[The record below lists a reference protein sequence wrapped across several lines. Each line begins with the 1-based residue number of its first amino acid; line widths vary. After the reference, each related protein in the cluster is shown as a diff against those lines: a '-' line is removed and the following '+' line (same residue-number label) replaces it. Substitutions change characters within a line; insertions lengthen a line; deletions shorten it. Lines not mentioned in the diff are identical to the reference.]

1 MVESVFESVA
11 DNQLTIPARPTARML
26 CIKTKREK
34 FAAFSNNK
42 LMHPV
47 ISLICRRL
55 RVEHGT
61 VVNINININMLRSM
75 EFKSLKFK
83 IFTD

>member
-1 MVESVFESVA
+1 MVEPVSESVA
-11 DNQLTIPARPTARML
+11 DNQLTIPARPTARMY
-26 CIKTKREK
+26 KKKREK

-55 RVEHGT
+55 RAEHGT
-61 VVNINININMLRSM
+61 VVNMLRSM

>member
-1 MVESVFESVA
+1 MVEPVFESVA
-11 DNQLTIPARPTARML
+11 DNQLTIPARPTARMY
-26 CIKTKREK
+26 IKKREK

-55 RVEHGT
+55 RAEHGT
-61 VVNINININMLRSM
+61 VVNININMLRSM

>member
-11 DNQLTIPARPTARML
+11 DNQLTIPARPTARM
-26 CIKTKREK
+26 CKKKREK

-55 RVEHGT
+55 RTEHGT
-61 VVNINININMLRSM
+61 VVNMLRSM

>member
-1 MVESVFESVA
+1 MVEPVFESVA
-11 DNQLTIPARPTARML
+11 DNQLAIPARPTARM
-26 CIKTKREK
+26 CKKKGEIRG
-34 FAAFSNNK
+34 SINNK

-55 RVEHGT
+55 RAEHGT
-61 VVNINININMLRSM
+61 VVNININMLRSM

>member
-1 MVESVFESVA
+1 MVEPVIESVA
-11 DNQLTIPARPTARML
+11 DNQLTIPARPTARMY
-26 CIKTKREK
+26 KTKWRNSWLS
-34 FAAFSNNK
+34 ANNK

-55 RVEHGT
+55 RAEHGT
-61 VVNINININMLRSM
+61 VVNMLRSM

-83 IFTD
+83 SFTD

>member
-1 MVESVFESVA
+1 VVEPVIESVA
-11 DNQLTIPARPTARML
+11 DNQLTILARPTARM
-26 CIKTKREK
+26 CKKGEK

-55 RVEHGT
+55 RAEHGT
-61 VVNINININMLRSM
+61 VVINNMLRSM
-75 EFKSLKFK
+75 EFKSLKFNP
-83 IFTD
+83 

>member
-1 MVESVFESVA
+1 MVEPVFESVA
-11 DNQLTIPARPTARML
+11 DNQLTIPARPTARM
-26 CIKTKREK
+26 CKKKREK

-55 RVEHGT
+55 RAEHGT
-61 VVNINININMLRSM
+61 VVINNMLRSM

-83 IFTD
+83 SFTD

>member
-1 MVESVFESVA
+1 MVELVFESVA
-11 DNQLTIPARPTARML
+11 DNQLTIPARPTARMY
-26 CIKTKREK
+26 KKKREK

-55 RVEHGT
+55 RAEHGT
-61 VVNINININMLRSM
+61 VVNININMLRSM

>member
-1 MVESVFESVA
+1 VVEPVFESVA
-11 DNQLTIPARPTARML
+11 DNQLTIPARPTARM
-26 CIKTKREK
+26 CKKKREK
-34 FAAFSNNK
+34 LAVSINNK

-55 RVEHGT
+55 RTVHGT
-61 VVNINININMLRSM
+61 VVNMLRSM

-83 IFTD
+83 SFTD